1 MPQTITEQQRWSTC
15 LKIIQNNV
23 NQQQYATWFAPITLD
38 GFDVERQELTLCVPS
53 PYFREH
59 IEKHFLP
66 LLRQVL
72 VRVYGRGVRLMYKV
86 KIDAEHDLSVNVEG
100 STRSTAGTQQPSL
113 RTPIMPPVV
122 QQLDSHL
129 QENLTFDNF
138 VEGVANKLPRT
149 VGLSIADNPH
159 QMTFNPLFV
168 YGASGVGK
176 THLITAIGNRMKELH
191 PQMRVLYVSAH
202 LFQVQ
207 YTESVRQNKTNDFI
221 AFYQTIDALIIDDIQ
236 ELATE
241 KTQLAFFHIFNH
253 LHQNGRQLILSSDR
267 PPVALGGMNERLLTR
282 FKWGLLAELERPD
295 ISLRRDIIRSKVHHD
310 GLRIS
315 EDVIDYIATNVD
327 KNVRDLQG
335 VVTSLMAYSVV
346 YNRDVDVA
354 MAQNVIA
361 KTIGL
366 PEKHEITVE
375 GIVEQTCA
383 AFGID
388 RADLLSA
395 SRKANIV
402 VGRQVAM
409 YLAQKHTH
417 LSTTKIGAA
426 IGRRNHATVI
436 HSCQSVVQR
445 METDRA
451 FRQQI
456 EDLEVQLGK
465 GDIAG

>member
-38 GFDVERQELTLCVPS
+38 GFDIERQELTVCVPS

-59 IEKHFLP
+59 IEQNFLP

-100 STRSTAGTQQPSL
+100 STRSMAGAHQPSL
-113 RTPIMPPVV
+113 LRGTMPAVV

-129 QENLTFDNF
+129 QVNLTFDNF

-159 QMTFNPLFV
+159 QKTFNPLFV

-176 THLITAIGNRMKELH
+176 THLVTAIGNRMKELH

-253 LHQNGRQLILSSDR
+253 LHQNGRQLILTSDR

-295 ISLRRDIIRSKVHHD
+295 LSLRRDIIRSKVRHD

-315 EDVIDYIATNVD
+315 EAVIDYIATNVE
-327 KNVRDLQG
+327 KCVRDLHG
-335 VVTSLMAYSVV
+335 IVTSLMAYSVV
-346 YNRDVDVA
+346 YNCDVDVA
-354 MAQNVIA
+354 MAEKVIA

-366 PEKHEITVE
+366 PEKHEITVD
-375 GIVEQTCA
+375 GIVEHTCA

-388 RADLLSA
+388 RADMLSA

-436 HSCQSVVQR
+436 HSCQSVAQR
-445 METDRA
+445 METDRT

-456 EDLEVQLGK
+456 EDLESQLG
-465 GDIAG
+465 